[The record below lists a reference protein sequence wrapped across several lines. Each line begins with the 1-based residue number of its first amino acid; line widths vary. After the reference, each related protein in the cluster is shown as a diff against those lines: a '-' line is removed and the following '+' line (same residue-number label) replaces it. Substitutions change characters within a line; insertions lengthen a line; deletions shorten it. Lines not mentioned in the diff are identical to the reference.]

1 MIRHEG
7 IEIIGVTLA
16 GRAVQV
22 ESVPTLLEELPDSAW
37 PYGLVVAAWEVGIIS
52 LSQDVPRIKANEMK
66 LLKLLKAHV
75 ILVDLWPSA

>member
-37 PYGLVVAAWEVGIIS
+37 PYGLVVAAWELAITS
-52 LSQDVPRIKANEMK
+52 SSQDMPLIKANEKK
-66 LLKLLKAHV
+66 LLKVLNAHG